1 MVRRSVLFA
10 PGDKPELLRNAPES
24 GADTVVF
31 DLEDG
36 VAPAEKQR
44 AREAVASILAEI
56 DPECELCVRINPLG
70 KGAREDL
77 DAVVGV
83 SAPDTIV
90 LPKVESGDD
99 VHTIAEL
106 SQARGVRLPVFALLE
121 TAQGVLRAEE
131 IASAGPTTAVALGGE
146 DLAADVGASRTP
158 ENTEVQYARQH
169 VVLAAGAAGVDA
181 IDILVTNFEETDRL
195 ERETTEAIE
204 FGFDGKMAIH
214 PRQVDVINDA
224 FTPGAEELDWAE
236 RVLAARDRARESG
249 KAVFAVDGEM
259 IDAPLITQAERI
271 IARAEA
277 AGER

>member
-10 PGDKPELLRNAPES
+10 PGDKPELLRKAPES

-36 VAPAEKQR
+36 VAPSEKKTAR
-44 AREAVASILAEI
+44 ATVADIVAEI
-56 DPECELCVRINPLG
+56 EPACELCVRINPLG
-70 KGAREDL
+70 RGAREDL
-77 DAVVGV
+77 DAVVRE
-83 SAPDTIV
+83 SAPDMIA

-106 SQARGVRLPVFALLE
+106 SQARGSRLPVFALLE

-181 IDILVTNFEETDRL
+181 IDILVTDFEDTDRL
-195 ERETTEAIE
+195 RTETREGIE

-224 FTPGAEELDWAE
+224 FTPDAEELDWAE
-236 RVLAARDRARESG
+236 RVLDVRDNSRG
-249 KAVFAVDGEM
+249 QGVFAVDGEM

-271 IARAEA
+271 VARAEA
-277 AGER
+277 AGKR